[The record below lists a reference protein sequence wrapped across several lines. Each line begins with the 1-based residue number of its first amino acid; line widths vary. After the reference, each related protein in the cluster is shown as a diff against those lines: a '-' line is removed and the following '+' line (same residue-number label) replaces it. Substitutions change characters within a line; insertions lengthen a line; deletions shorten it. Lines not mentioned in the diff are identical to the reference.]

1 MEETVNEQEKLAEQA
16 VIRRQKLAKLQEEG
30 KNPYEKVKYDV
41 DANSKSVKD
50 GFDALEGKTVS
61 LAGRLMSRRIMG
73 KASFSHISDREGT
86 IQLYIRR
93 DDVGED
99 VYTSYKKDF
108 DIGDIVG
115 VKGFVFKT
123 QTGEVSV
130 HVTHLEMLSKAL
142 LPLPEKF
149 NGLQNPDLKYR
160 QRYVDL
166 IVNAD
171 VKRTFVARSRI
182 IKAIRAYLDGK
193 GYLEVDTP
201 VLHTLEIGAAAR
213 PFKTHHNALDLDMY
227 LRIETELYLKRLI
240 VGGLEKVYEVG
251 RIFRNEGM
259 DAYHNPEFT
268 SIEMYQAYSDYKD
281 MMDLIEDMYRTVTLE
296 VCGTSV
302 WWRRSG
308 STRASITTAGR
319 ATKRRAPR
327 RRRETCAWKRAK
339 RRPDST
345 SCSHSLMHLSRISS
359 SNRPSFTTIPS
370 SIPRSQSGRRTIL
383 RSRSGSSTSSAATNT
398 ATHSPS
404 STIPSIRRHALSDR

>member
-160 QRYVDL
+160 QRYV
-166 IVNAD
+166 A
-171 VKRTFVARSRI
+171 RTSSARLWRGAASSRRSAPISTARAISKWIPPCCIRSR
-182 IKAIRAYLDGK
+182 
-193 GYLEVDTP
+193 
-201 VLHTLEIGAAAR
+201 
-213 PFKTHHNALDLDMY
+213 
-227 LRIETELYLKRLI
+227 
-240 VGGLEKVYEVG
+240 
-251 RIFRNEGM
+251 
-259 DAYHNPEFT
+259 
-268 SIEMYQAYSDYKD
+268 S
-281 MMDLIEDMYRTVTLE
+281 
-296 VCGTSV
+296 
-302 WWRRSG
+302 
-308 STRASITTAGR
+308 
-319 ATKRRAPR
+319 APR
-327 RRRETCAWKRAK
+327 RVPSRRTTTRSIWTCICAS
-339 RRPDST
+339 RR
-345 SCSHSLMHLSRISS
+345 
-359 SNRPSFTTIPS
+359 SFT
-370 SIPRSQSGRRTIL
+370 
-383 RSRSGSSTSSAATNT
+383 
-398 ATHSPS
+398 
-404 STIPSIRRHALSDR
+404 